1 MITYFIPSIKINKPF
16 TVAPTSLP
24 PPSFFTAANPI
35 HLAQGSSNLAQH
47 HFKMHSTQG
56 GKDLPNEIT
65 QKASKTTQQNV
76 SKQAFYHPK
85 VSHKYIPSTKY

>member
-1 MITYFIPSIKINKPF
+1 MKINKPF
-16 TVAPTSLP
+16 TVVPTSLT
-24 PPSFFTAANPI
+24 PPSFLPAANPI

-65 QKASKTTQQNV
+65 QTASKQSMLHSPTYSGIYWNFWNPV
-76 SKQAFYHPK
+76 SFFLY
-85 VSHKYIPSTKY
+85 VGSL